1 MNSPFAFVLSIIAI
15 AMCYKLMNTWLKQRH
30 VKPESNE
37 ELEETLSKIDLLEDR
52 IKVLERIITENKFDL
67 KSEIDSL

>member
-1 MNSPFAFVLSIIAI
+1 MNGSLIFVLLVVTVVMLSQV
-15 AMCYKLMNTWLKQRH
+15 LKAWINQRH

-52 IKVLERIITENKFDL
+52 IKVLERIITENRFDL